1 LLDVN
6 LRGEA
11 VFPLVDIL
19 RARRI
24 HYVFLTGYDPDT
36 IPEKYRD
43 VAVCLKPVD
52 IWKAMEELFG

>member
-1 LLDVN
+1 MLDVN
-6 LRGEA
+6 LRGEV

-24 HYVFLTGYDPDT
+24 PYVFLTGYDPDT
-36 IPEKYRD
+36 IPEQYRD

-52 IWKAMEELFG
+52 IWRAMEELFD